1 MEWLARQITG
11 HRKGIVIVTLV
22 LVAALALCALGLR
35 TN

>member
-22 LVAALALCALGLR
+22 LVAALALCAL
-35 TN
+35 